1 MNNKWIYIVLFG
13 LLCAKPVTDV
23 ISTYE
28 NGLPKVINIYD
39 LKRDGLQLKEK
50 QYFYKDGTLKAKGI
64 LKKDSWQWA
73 YYAVDGKKSLEP
85 IELDESNGS
94 LNNAITE
101 VQNNQLIIVKQLQ
114 ALANEQQTIK
124 KSLTPKK
131 QNEKKQERPK
141 ADPNKIYNIP
151 IGESIVLGNSDAK
164 VTIIEWTDFQ

>member
-1 MNNKWIYIVLFG
+1 MNNRWIYIVLFG
-13 LLCAKPVTDV
+13 LLCSKPVTDV
-23 ISTYE
+23 ISKYE
-28 NGLPKVINIYD
+28 NGLPKAINTYEV
-39 LKRDGLQLKEK
+39 KRNGLQLKEK

-73 YYAVDGKKSLEP
+73 YYSVDGKKSLEP
-85 IELDESNGS
+85 IELDESNGN
-94 LNNAITE
+94 LNNVITE

-131 QNEKKQERPK
+131 QNEKNQERPK
-141 ADPNKIYNIP
+141 ADPNKVYDIP
-151 IGESIVLGNSDAK
+151 IGESIVFGNSDAQ